1 MQTLNKQMWKG
12 YQEYPEKVLQFGT
25 GNFLR
30 AFTDWMVHEM
40 NQKTGFNGSVV
51 AIQSTNSGTAD
62 KINSQDGLYT
72 LYLQGIVDGVPRRN
86 HEVIHSIS
94 RALNVNRDYDEYMK
108 LAESPDMRFVVSNT
122 TEAGIVFAEK
132 DRLGD
137 RPPQSFPAKLA
148 AFLHHRFQFFQGDRE
163 KGLYIIPCELI
174 DRNGERL
181 KEIILQYARTW
192 DLGADF
198 SNWIEEANY
207 FCNSLVDRIVPGFP
221 KDEMNNIRREL
232 GYKDSLIVVGEQ
244 YHLWAIEG
252 PESLKEE
259 FPAEA
264 AGLNVKVVKDLAPF
278 RESKVYILN
287 GAHTG
292 MTPVA
297 YLYGIDTVG
306 EAMENIVVRRFI
318 EGLIFEE
325 VIPALDL
332 PEAETKTFAEDVL
345 ARFSNPYVQ
354 HYLKSIAL
362 NAMSK
367 FRTRNLPML
376 LAYAEKY
383 SRVPKRI
390 SFSLA
395 AWISFYKGK
404 RGTEDIPL
412 ADDADIL
419 QWFEALWK
427 ECDRTDAGLEKVV
440 QRVLGNERLWGRN
453 LNEVPG
459 LLETTASFLI
469 SIEKDGMGSALER
482 SGFE

>member
-1 MQTLNKQMWKG
+1 MQKLNKQTWKQ
-12 YQEYPEKVLQFGT
+12 YKKYPEKIIQFGT

-40 NQKTGFNGSVV
+40 NQKTAFNGSVV
-51 AIQSTNSGTAD
+51 VVQSTNSGTAE

-72 LYLQGIVDGVPRRN
+72 LFLQGMVDGIPRRN
-86 HEVIHSIS
+86 HEVINSIS
-94 RALNVNRDYDEYMK
+94 RALNVNREYGEYLK

-122 TEAGIVFAEK
+122 TEAGIVFHEE
-132 DRLGD
+132 DRLND

-148 AFLHHRFQFFQGDRE
+148 AFLHHRFQFFEGNPE
-163 KGLYIIPCELI
+163 KGMFIIPCELI
-174 DRNGERL
+174 DKNGDRL
-181 KEIILQYARTW
+181 KEMMLQYAKEW

-198 SNWIEEANY
+198 TAWIEEANH

-221 KDEMNNIRREL
+221 KEREL
-232 GYKDSLIVVGEQ
+232 GYEDDLAVVGEH

-264 AGLNVKVVKDLAPF
+264 AGLNVKVVRDLTPF

-297 YLYGIDTVG
+297 YLYGLDTVG
-306 EAMENIVVRRFI
+306 EAMENKTVRRFI

-332 PEAETKTFAEDVL
+332 PKAETKTFAEDVL

-412 ADDADIL
+412 SDDEHVL
-419 QWFEALWK
+419 QLFRDLWK
-427 ECDRTDAGLEKVV
+427 EHGGTNSGLKTIVH
-440 QRVLGNERLWGRN
+440 RVLGEERLWGRD
-453 LNEVPG
+453 LNMAAG
-459 LLETTASFLI
+459 LPEKTVEYLMA
-469 SIEKDGMGSALER
+469 IEKDGMRSVLER
-482 SGFE
+482 GDFS